1 VDSARRAITTQSAFR
16 SVRPS
21 EMRALVALVAVL
33 AAAPVWAMP
42 DQGKWEFV
50 PNEVCF
56 PLFASAALPYL
67 ASLADKMSAIRRF
80 LHFLYDSF

>member
-1 VDSARRAITTQSAFR
+1 
-16 SVRPS
+16 
-21 EMRALVALVAVL
+21 VAVL

-80 LHFLYDSF
+80 LHFFMTDFDDDLRTNMAQNKRTPASL